1 MRRGSRGLIVIGS
14 VLACFLARAVGAQ
27 DQAADNMN
35 ILREKARADKK
46 VVVASVL
53 DLTEKEATVFWPVY
67 NAYQSDMVTHY
78 DLLLKLIDAYGNAY
92 NAMSDETATKLLADY
107 LALERAHVALLSSY
121 VPRFEKVLPA
131 KKVARLYQIE
141 NKMRAL
147 VNYEL
152 AKQIP
157 LVK

>member
-1 MRRGSRGLIVIGS
+1 
-14 VLACFLARAVGAQ
+14 
-27 DQAADNMN
+27 
-35 ILREKARADKK
+35 
-46 VVVASVL
+46 
-53 DLTEKEATVFWPVY
+53 
-67 NAYQSDMVTHY
+67 
-78 DLLLKLIDAYGNAY
+78 
-92 NAMSDETATKLLADY
+92 
-107 LALERAHVALLSSY
+107 
-121 VPRFEKVLPA
+121 VLPA

>member
-1 MRRGSRGLIVIGS
+1 
-14 VLACFLARAVGAQ
+14 
-27 DQAADNMN
+27 
-35 ILREKARADKK
+35 
-46 VVVASVL
+46 
-53 DLTEKEATVFWPVY
+53 
-67 NAYQSDMVTHY
+67 
-78 DLLLKLIDAYGNAY
+78 
-92 NAMSDETATKLLADY
+92 TATKLLADY